1 MVAAAMT
8 FLTAPRTC
16 WAAPKKKPAA
26 NQLPQLVICAS
37 QHSEPCKNLQRRLA
51 SDPSVVPLA
60 QRFRI
65 FYFDVDNDPQRN
77 AFVNQFEV
85 KGLIEPPV
93 LGFAS
98 PDGAS
103 IQVVRGAPQGEALP
117 QLLTEVLTKWGP
129 KPDNPVVVKAKTPP
143 AAEPRLVALREARK
157 LLKEKRIAA
166 AVEIV
171 APHVSTPRR
180 SDLLESLIQTLE
192 KQGRE
197 MAAAASE
204 SLKQPQGL
212 AVGTVALVKA
222 QRLYGK
228 LPTVRKEIDE
238 GWEIVGKSPRGDEI
252 RKQAEAVDK
261 GRALDE
267 AGQAAAA
274 LEVYRKVV
282 ALYPNTQ
289 VAAMASK
296 RIEHLQQP
304 AKK

>member
-1 MVAAAMT
+1 M
-8 FLTAPRTC
+8 
-16 WAAPKKKPAA
+16 
-26 NQLPQLVICAS
+26 
-37 QHSEPCKNLQRRLA
+37 
-51 SDPSVVPLA
+51 
-60 QRFRI
+60 
-65 FYFDVDNDPQRN
+65 
-77 AFVNQFEV
+77 
-85 KGLIEPPV
+85 
-93 LGFAS
+93 
-98 PDGAS
+98 
-103 IQVVRGAPQGEALP
+103 
-117 QLLTEVLTKWGP
+117 
-129 KPDNPVVVKAKTPP
+129 
-143 AAEPRLVALREARK
+143 
-157 LLKEKRIAA
+157 
-166 AVEIV
+166 
-171 APHVSTPRR
+171 
-180 SDLLESLIQTLE
+180 
-192 KQGRE
+192 
-197 MAAAASE
+197 
-204 SLKQPQGL
+204 
-212 AVGTVALVKA
+212 ALVKA